1 MSAAVAPIDQ
11 CALAAHCNGY
21 YMSSDKPQINQQNA
35 TVEQQNPAQRPIYIA
50 LGYAGLLPFALSL
63 GVILA
68 AAVSG
73 PGVHSAALFG
83 LYAPYVFIA
92 YSACILS
99 FLSGAVWRDNT
110 AEHGAASLLIISNVL
125 AVLAWLCLL
134 AIQVSQML
142 TLLAIAVL
150 MSGYLMLL
158 WAERMVPEVDDR
170 YTAMRVKLTA
180 WVVAMHLL
188 ILVCLAG
195 DI

>member
-1 MSAAVAPIDQ
+1 
-11 CALAAHCNGY
+11 
-21 YMSSDKPQINQQNA
+21 MSSDKPQLNQKDA
-35 TVEQQNPAQRPIYIA
+35 TVEQRKRTQPPTFIA
-50 LGYAGLLPFALSL
+50 LGYLGLLPFAISL

-73 PGVHSAALFG
+73 PGVHSAALLG

-110 AEHGAASLLIISNVL
+110 AEHGAASLLVISNVL

-188 ILVCLAG
+188 VLVCLAG

>member
-1 MSAAVAPIDQ
+1 MLAAIAPIDQ
-11 CALAAHCNGY
+11 CALAAHFNGR
-21 YMSSDKPQINQQNA
+21 YMSSDKPQINQQDVA
-35 TVEQQNPAQRPIYIA
+35 VEQQKRAKRPAYIA
-50 LGYAGLLPFALSL
+50 LGYCGLLPFALSV
-63 GVILA
+63 GVVLA

-99 FLSGAVWRDNT
+99 FLSGAMWRDHT

-170 YTAMRVKLTA
+170 YTAMRIKLTA
-180 WVVAMHLL
+180 WVVVMHLML
-188 ILVCLAG
+188 LVCLLG
-195 DI
+195 DV

>member
-1 MSAAVAPIDQ
+1 M
-11 CALAAHCNGY
+11 N
-21 YMSSDKPQINQQNA
+21 SDKPQINQQNA
-35 TVEQQNPAQRPIYIA
+35 TVEQQTPAQRPIYIA

-110 AEHGAASLLIISNVL
+110 AEHGAASLLIISNAPRCPGM
-125 AVLAWLCLL
+125 AVPVGDSGVAD
-134 AIQVSQML
+134 VD
-142 TLLAIAVL
+142 AV
-150 MSGYLMLL
+150 
-158 WAERMVPEVDDR
+158 
-170 YTAMRVKLTA
+170 
-180 WVVAMHLL
+180 
-188 ILVCLAG
+188 G
-195 DI
+195 DCGTDVWIFDVTVGRTDGA

>member
-1 MSAAVAPIDQ
+1 M
-11 CALAAHCNGY
+11 
-21 YMSSDKPQINQQNA
+21 
-35 TVEQQNPAQRPIYIA
+35 EQRKRKQRPTFIA
-50 LGYAGLLPFALSL
+50 LGYFGWLPFAISL

-68 AAVSG
+68 AVVSD

-99 FLSGAVWRDNT
+99 FLSGAVWRDHT
-110 AEHGAASLLIISNVL
+110 AEQGMANLLVISNVL

-158 WAERMVPEVDDR
+158 WVERMVPEADDR
-170 YTAMRVKLTA
+170 YTAMRVRLTA
-180 WVVAMHLL
+180 WVVAMHLAL
-188 ILVCLAG
+188 LFCLLG
-195 DI
+195 DA